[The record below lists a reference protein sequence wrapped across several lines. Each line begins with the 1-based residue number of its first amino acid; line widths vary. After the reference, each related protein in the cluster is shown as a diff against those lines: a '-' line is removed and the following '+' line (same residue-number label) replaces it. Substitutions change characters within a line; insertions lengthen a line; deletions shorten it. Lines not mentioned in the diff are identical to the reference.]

1 MKSSSPDQSQ
11 TALFTVPLKEL
22 LNPKNELYQLGD
34 KIPWEEF
41 DKEFSKHYAK
51 EFGRPA
57 KPVRLMVSLLIL
69 KQLSGLGD
77 ETVVDQWVQNPYW
90 QYFSGENLFQ
100 WKFPVEPSDL
110 VHFRKRIG
118 ESGVQKI
125 LEVSIRLHGKEG
137 LEREAVADTTVQEKN
152 ITFPTDV
159 KLCKKIIE
167 QCNKISKKE
176 GIKVRQSYR
185 RTLKKLMMEQR
196 FRNHPKN
203 KRRAIKASKKMK
215 TIAGRL
221 VRELQRNF
229 SSESYKKYEKKL
241 EIFERIINQKRE
253 DKNKL
258 YSLHELE
265 VYCISKGK
273 EHKKYEFG
281 SKASIVTTKNSG
293 IIIGAMNVKNEYDGH
308 TLPAVIKQ
316 SEELRGVKI
325 DKLIVDRGYKGTSKV
340 VTTIIQRPEKPKK
353 SDTPY
358 QRQKKRKDFG
368 RRAAIEPIISHLKT
382 DFLLSR
388 NYLKGAVG
396 DSINLTLSCAAFNFR
411 KYMRKLEFIF
421 AIFRTIMKSIFDPLK
436 VNFET
441 F

>member
-1 MKSSSPDQSQ
+1 
-11 TALFTVPLKEL
+11 
-22 LNPKNELYQLGD
+22 
-34 KIPWEEF
+34 
-41 DKEFSKHYAK
+41 
-51 EFGRPA
+51 
-57 KPVRLMVSLLIL
+57 
-69 KQLSGLGD
+69 
-77 ETVVDQWVQNPYW
+77 
-90 QYFSGENLFQ
+90 
-100 WKFPVEPSDL
+100 
-110 VHFRKRIG
+110 
-118 ESGVQKI
+118 

-137 LEREAVADTTVQEKN
+137 LETEAVADTTVQEKN

-167 QCNKISKKE
+167 QCNMISKKE
-176 GIKVRQSYR
+176 EIKVRQSYK
-185 RTLKKLMMEQR
+185 RTIKKLMLEQR

-203 KRRAIKASKKMK
+203 KRRAIKASKKLK

-221 VRELQRNF
+221 VRELQRNL
-229 SSESYKKYEKKL
+229 SSESYKKFEKKL
-241 EIFERIINQKRE
+241 EIYERVINQKKE
-253 DKNKL
+253 DKNKI

-308 TLPAVIKQ
+308 ILPSIIKQ
-316 SEELRGVKI
+316 CEELRGLAI
-325 DKLIVDRGYKGTSKV
+325 DKLIVDRGFRGTSKV
-340 VTTIIQRPEKPKK
+340 GTTIIQRPEKPKK
-353 SDTPY
+353 TDSQY
-358 QRQKKRKDFG
+358 QKQKRRKDFG
-368 RRAAIEPIISHLKT
+368 RRAAIEPIISHLKS

-388 NYLKGAVG
+388 NYLKGSVG

-421 AIFRTIMKSIFDPLK
+421 AIFRYTIKSIYEPFK
-436 VNFET
+436 VSFGT

>member
-1 MKSSSPDQSQ
+1 LLWGRCGQVGHPPNSHHPAGKLFFDTLLHMLFQ
-11 TALFTVPLKEL
+11 TVHFHRGLEL
-22 LNPKNELYQLGD
+22 
-34 KIPWEEF
+34 
-41 DKEFSKHYAK
+41 
-51 EFGRPA
+51 
-57 KPVRLMVSLLIL
+57 PVRQMGKAQFFSTHPHKCFHIRIPGSNVFVANGPVYGNPFPGIGF
-69 KQLSGLGD
+69 K
-77 ETVVDQWVQNPYW
+77 VQ
-90 QYFSGENLFQ
+90 
-100 WKFPVEPSDL
+100 VA
-110 VHFRKRIG
+110 
-118 ESGVQKI
+118 
-125 LEVSIRLHGKEG
+125 
-137 LEREAVADTTVQEKN
+137 EAVALLSPEQRSATRLVAPDPVE
-152 ITFPTDV
+152 TFY
-159 KLCKKIIE
+159 LYI
-167 QCNKISKKE
+167 
-176 GIKVRQSYR
+176 G
-185 RTLKKLMMEQR
+185 EQR

>member
-1 MKSSSPDQSQ
+1 MKSSSPDQNQ
-11 TALFTVPLKEL
+11 TALYTIPLKEL

-34 KIPWEEF
+34 KIPWKEF
-41 DKEFSKHYAK
+41 EKEFSKHYAK

-57 KPVRLMVSLLIL
+57 KPIRLMVSLLIL

-125 LEVSIRLHGKEG
+125 LEVSIMLHGKEG
-137 LEREAVADTTVQEKN
+137 LEKEGVADTTVQEKN

-176 GIKVRQSYR
+176 GIKVRQSYK
-185 RTLKKLMMEQR
+185 RTIKKLMMEQR

-203 KRRAIKASKKMK
+203 KRRAIKSSKKMK

-221 VRELQRNF
+221 VRELQRNL

-241 EIFERIINQKRE
+241 EIFKRVINQKRD

-308 TLPAVIKQ
+308 ILPSIIKQ
-316 SEELRGVKI
+316 CEELRGVEI
-325 DKLIVDRGYKGTSKV
+325 NKLIVDRGFKGTSKV
-340 VTTIIQRPEKPKK
+340 GTTIIQRPERPKK

-358 QRQKKRKDFG
+358 QRQKKRKEFG

-411 KYMRKLEFIF
+411 KYMRKLKFIF
-421 AIFRTIMKSIFDPLK
+421 AIFRMIIKP
-436 VNFET
+436 NFEILNLNFKT
-441 F
+441 P